1 MPPAVQGRRPR
12 FASEY
17 GMTDVHETD
26 PAPPSGLAESGAAT
40 KRGYDP
46 RGVEGRWYQ
55 FWEERDLFHADETS
69 TATPYSIV
77 IPPPNVTG
85 SLHMGHALNNTLQDI
100 LIRWHRMQGDNTLW
114 MPGTDHAGIATQ
126 NVVERQL
133 AQEGLSRDQIGREAF
148 VQRVWHWKEASG
160 GTIIR
165 QLKSLGA
172 SCDWRRERFTM
183 DPGLSEAVKEV
194 FCRLYETGLVYRGD
208 YIINWCPRC
217 QTALSDLEVEY
228 QEEEGKLWY
237 IRYPLPSGA
246 DGVVVA
252 TTRPETMLGDT
263 AVAVHPEDE
272 RYTDLVGKTVV
283 LPLMNREI
291 PIIADAYVDRAFG
304 TGAVKV
310 TPAHDPKDFEC
321 GLRHHL
327 PQVKI
332 MADDGRMNANAG
344 RYQGLDRFVCRQQVV
359 KDLQRDGLLTKIEAH
374 RHAVGHCYRCQ
385 TVVEP
390 TLSRQWFVR
399 MHPLAEPAIRAVEEG
414 RIRII
419 PAQWEKTY
427 YEWMRNIR
435 DWCVSRQI
443 WWGHRIPAW
452 YCDPCGEVI
461 VSRTTPAA
469 CPRCNGTLRQETDVL
484 DTWFSS
490 ALWPFS
496 TLGWPERTQALRV
509 YYPTSCLVTSFDILF
524 FWVARMIMMGLRFME
539 DVPFR
544 EVYIHGL
551 IRDEQGEKMSKTRG
565 NVIDPLHV
573 IHGAT
578 LEELLAAARA
588 GGSPSSH
595 LYSIRRQFPDGL
607 PAFGADALRFTLA
620 ALASQGS
627 DVKLSVK
634 RIEGYRFF
642 CNKIWNAYRFVARHL
657 DDDEVRRLGLSELP
671 LTLPDRW
678 ILSRLTEVTQ
688 GVTDAFN
695 AYRFNDA
702 ASILYQFLWH
712 EYCDWYLE
720 IVKNRLAA
728 SESEATSRT
737 GRVLVVRVL
746 EQSLRLLHPIMPF
759 LTEEIW
765 QRLPHDGES
774 IMRGPWPQAD
784 GALHWPEAV
793 ETMATLMEITREV
806 RNIRSSY
813 NIPPAKRVPLTL
825 RTFSPAQD
833 QLLEACRAYL
843 ISLARLSQLTWG
855 QNVARP
861 AVAATAVVQGIEAHV
876 PLEDL
881 IDLSEEQERLH
892 RELAK
897 VEQALDRVNRKL
909 ASYDF
914 LAKAPAAVVSQQRA
928 SQGELLDARAKLRES
943 LDRIGARLKG

>member
-1 MPPAVQGRRPR
+1 
-12 FASEY
+12 
-17 GMTDVHETD
+17 MTDIHETEG
-26 PAPPSGLAESGAAT
+26 PGPSGSSEAGPPT
-40 KRGYDP
+40 KQGYDP
-46 RGVEGRWYQ
+46 RGVEERRYR
-55 FWEERDLFHADETS
+55 FWEEGGLLSADETS
-69 TATPYSIV
+69 TAPPYSIV

-100 LIRWHRMQGDNTLW
+100 LIRWHRMQGDNVLW

-133 AQEGLSRDQIGREAF
+133 QQEGLSRDQIGREAF
-148 VQRVWHWKEASG
+148 IRRVWRWKETSG

-165 QLKSLGA
+165 QLKTLGA

-194 FCRLYETGLVYRGD
+194 FCQLYEAGLTYRGD

-228 QEEEGKLWY
+228 QEREGKLWH
-237 IRYPLPSGA
+237 IRYPLASGA
-246 DGVVVA
+246 GGVVVA

-263 AVAVHPEDE
+263 AVAVHPDDP
-272 RYTDLVGKTVV
+272 RYGALVGKTVT

-291 PIIADAYVDRAFG
+291 PIIADNYVDQAFG
-304 TGAVKV
+304 TGTVKV

-327 PQVKI
+327 PQVKV

-344 RYQGLDRFVCRQQVV
+344 RYQGLDRFACREQVV
-359 KDLQRDGLLTKIEAH
+359 QDLRRDGLLVKIEDH

-390 TLSRQWFVR
+390 SLSRQWFVR
-399 MHPLAEPAIRAVEEG
+399 MQPLAEPAIRAVEEG
-414 RIRII
+414 RIRIV
-419 PAQWEKTY
+419 PAQWERTY

-461 VSRTTPAA
+461 VSRTAPAA
-469 CPRCNGTLRQETDVL
+469 CPRCGGALRQETDVL

-496 TLGWPERTQALRV
+496 TLGWPERTPALRV
-509 YYPTSCLVTSFDILF
+509 YYPTSCLVTGFDILF
-524 FWVARMIMMGLRFME
+524 FWVARMIMMGLRFMG

-544 EVYIHGL
+544 DVYIHGL

-578 LEELLAAARA
+578 PDELVSSAKSGGAPPAALE
-588 GGSPSSH
+588 G
-595 LYSIRRQFPDGL
+595 IRRQFPDGF
-607 PAFGADALRFTLA
+607 PAFGADALRFTLT

-642 CNKIWNAYRFVARHL
+642 CNKIWNAYRFVAAHL
-657 DDDEVRRLGLSELP
+657 DAEEVRRTRPTDLR

-678 ILSRLTEVTQ
+678 ILSRLTEVIK
-688 GVTDAFN
+688 GVTDALE

-728 SESEATSRT
+728 PEDAEGRRT
-737 GRVLVVRVL
+737 GRVLLVHVL

-759 LTEEIW
+759 ITEEIW

-774 IMRGPWPQAD
+774 IMQAPWPRGD
-784 GALHWPEAV
+784 GAQEWPEAV

-806 RNIRSSY
+806 RNIRSNY
-813 NIPPAKRVPLTL
+813 NIPPGKRLPLVL

-833 QLLEACRAYL
+833 QLLEACQGYL
-843 ISLARLSQLTWG
+843 ASLARLSQLTWG
-855 QNVARP
+855 KNVARP
-861 AVAATAVVQGIEAHV
+861 AVAATAVVQGMEAHV

-881 IDLSEEQERLH
+881 IDLAEERERLS

-909 ASYDF
+909 ANHDF
-914 LAKAPAAVVSQQRA
+914 LGKAPAAVVSQQRA
-928 SQGELLDARAKLRES
+928 TQTELQDARAKLRET
-943 LDRIGARLKG
+943 LERLRAES

>member
-1 MPPAVQGRRPR
+1 
-12 FASEY
+12 
-17 GMTDVHETD
+17 MTDSRDVSVSEASVS
-26 PAPPSGLAESGAAT
+26 PESGPPT
-40 KRGYDP
+40 KQGYDP
-46 RGVEGRWYQ
+46 RGVEERWYQ
-55 FWEERDLFHADETS
+55 FWEQRGLFHADETS
-69 TATPYSIV
+69 AAPPYCIV

-100 LIRWHRMQGDNTLW
+100 LIRWRRMTGNNTLW

-133 AQEGLSRDQIGREAF
+133 QQEGLSRDQLGREAF
-148 VQRVWHWKEASG
+148 IQRVWRWKDASG
-160 GTIIR
+160 GAIIR
-165 QLKSLGA
+165 QLKRLGA
-172 SCDWRRERFTM
+172 SCDWARERFTM

-194 FCRLYETGLVYRGD
+194 FCQLYEAGLVYRGD

-217 QTALSDLEVEY
+217 RTALSDLEVEY
-228 QEEEGKLWY
+228 QERDGRLWH
-237 IRYPLPSGA
+237 IRYPLASGN
-246 DGVVVA
+246 GEVVVA

-263 AVAVHPEDE
+263 AVAVHPDDQ
-272 RYTDLVGKTVV
+272 RYARLVGQRVI
-283 LPLMNREI
+283 LPLVDREI
-291 PIIADAYVDRAFG
+291 PVIADGYVDQAFG
-304 TGAVKV
+304 TGLVKV

-321 GLRHHL
+321 GLRHDL
-327 PQVKI
+327 PQVKVI
-332 MADDGRMNANAG
+332 ADDGRMNENAG
-344 RYQGLDRFVCRQQVV
+344 RYRGLDRFACRDQVV
-359 KDLQRDGLLTKIEAH
+359 KDLQQLGLLTKVEEH
-374 RHAVGHCYRCQ
+374 RHAVGQCYRCQ

-399 MHPLAEPAIRAVEEG
+399 MQPLAEPAIRAVETG

-419 PAQWEKTY
+419 PSQWGRTY

-461 VSRTTPAA
+461 VSRTVPTA
-469 CPRCNGTLRQETDVL
+469 CPRCGKGDLRQETDVL

-490 ALWPFS
+490 ALWPYS
-496 TLGWPERTQALRV
+496 TLGWPEQTQALRV
-509 YYPTSCLVTSFDILF
+509 YYPTACLVTGFDILF
-524 FWVARMIMMGLRFME
+524 FWVARMIMLGLRFMGE
-539 DVPFR
+539 VPFR
-544 EVYIHGL
+544 EVVIHGL

-573 IHGAT
+573 IQGAT
-578 LEELLAAARA
+578 LEELLAGARA
-588 GGSPSSH
+588 GGAPPAA
-595 LYSIRRQFPDGL
+595 LESIRRQYPEGF

-642 CNKIWNAYRFVARHL
+642 CNKIWNAYRFVATHL
-657 DDDEVRRLGLSELP
+657 CEEESGEVVVGDLA

-678 ILSRLTEVTQ
+678 ILSRLTEVIQ
-688 GVTDAFN
+688 EVTGALR

-728 SESEATSRT
+728 AEDEETARA
-737 GRVLVVRVL
+737 GRVLLVRVL

-759 LTEEIW
+759 ITEEIW
-765 QRLPHDGES
+765 QRLPHKGES
-774 IMRGPWPQAD
+774 IMLAPWPQANA
-784 GALHWPEAV
+784 ALHWPDAV
-793 ETMATLMEITREV
+793 ETMGVLMEITREV
-806 RNIRSSY
+806 RNIRSNY
-813 NIPPAKRVPLTL
+813 NIPPGKRLPLTL
-825 RTFSPAQD
+825 RTSSPDHDAA
-833 QLLEACRAYL
+833 LEHCQEYL
-843 ISLARLSQLTWG
+843 ASLARLSRLTWG
-855 QNVARP
+855 RDVARP
-861 AVAATAVVQGIEAHV
+861 NLSATAVVRGIEVHV

-881 IDLSEEQERLH
+881 IDPHEERERLT

-897 VEQALDRVNRKL
+897 VDQALDRVTRKL
-909 ASYDF
+909 QNEEF
-914 LAKAPAAVVSQQRA
+914 VGKAPPAVVSREKATRA
-928 SQGELLDARAKLRES
+928 ELQDARAKLREG
-943 LDRIGARLKG
+943 LERIEAHLKH

>member
-1 MPPAVQGRRPR
+1 MANVHMTGGSQP
-12 FASEY
+12 SE
-17 GMTDVHETD
+17 
-26 PAPPSGLAESGAAT
+26 PSEAESST
-40 KRGYDP
+40 KHGYDP
-46 RGVEGRWYQ
+46 RGVEERWYR
-55 FWEERDLFHADETS
+55 FWEERSLFHADETS
-69 TATPYSIV
+69 TASPYSIV

-133 AQEGLSRDQIGREAF
+133 AQEGLSRDQIGRETF
-148 VQRVWHWKEASG
+148 IRRVWRWKESSG

-165 QLKSLGA
+165 QLKTLGA
-172 SCDWRRERFTM
+172 SCDWPRERFTM

-194 FCRLYETGLVYRGD
+194 FCQLYEAGLIYRGD

-228 QEEEGKLWY
+228 QEQDGKLWY
-237 IRYPLPSGA
+237 IRYPLASGMG
-246 DGVVVA
+246 GVVVA

-263 AVAVHPEDE
+263 AVAVHPDDE
-272 RYTDLVGKTVV
+272 RYRDLVGKTVI

-291 PIIADAYVDRAFG
+291 PIIADTYVDQAFG
-304 TGAVKV
+304 TGTVKV

-321 GLRHHL
+321 GLRHQL

-344 RYQGLDRFVCRQQVV
+344 RYQGLDRFACREQVV
-359 KDLQRDGLLTKIEAH
+359 KDLQQDGLLTKSEAH

-390 TLSRQWFVR
+390 SLSRQWFVR
-399 MHPLAEPAIRAVEEG
+399 MQPLAEPAIRAVEEG

-419 PAQWEKTY
+419 PSQWEKTY

-461 VSRTTPAA
+461 VSRTLPAA
-469 CPRCNGTLRQETDVL
+469 CPRCGGALRQETDVL

-496 TLGWPERTQALRV
+496 TLGWPERTMALRV
-509 YYPTSCLVTSFDILF
+509 YYPTSCLVTGFDILF
-524 FWVARMIMMGLRFME
+524 FWVARMIMMGLRFMG

-544 EVYIHGL
+544 GVYIHGL

-578 LEELLAAARA
+578 LDELLAAAK
-588 GGSPSSH
+588 GGGAPPGA
-595 LYSIRRQFPDGL
+595 LEGIGRQYPDGF

-620 ALASQGS
+620 ALAGQGS

-642 CNKIWNAYRFVARHL
+642 CNKIWNAYRFVEGHL
-657 DDDEVRRLGLSELP
+657 DEEEVRGARLAELT

-678 ILSRLTEVTQ
+678 ILSRLTEVIQ
-688 GVTDAFN
+688 GVTDALK

-702 ASILYQFLWH
+702 ASILYHFLWH

-720 IVKNRLAA
+720 IVKNRLAGPEDSA
-728 SESEATSRT
+728 AKRT
-737 GRVLVVRVL
+737 GRVLLAHVL

-759 LTEEIW
+759 ITEEIW
-765 QRLPHDGES
+765 QRLPHEGES
-774 IMRGPWPQAD
+774 IMRAPWPVAED
-784 GALHWPEAV
+784 ALHWPEAV

-825 RTFSPAQD
+825 RTFTQAQD
-833 QLLEACRAYL
+833 QFLEACQGYL
-843 ISLARLSQLTWG
+843 TSLARLSQLTWG
-855 QNVARP
+855 QSVARP
-861 AVAATAVVQGIEAHV
+861 AVAATVVVQGIEAHV
-876 PLEDL
+876 PLEEL
-881 IDLSEEQERLH
+881 IDLDGERERLS

-897 VEQALDRVNRKL
+897 VEHAMDRVNRKL
-909 ASYDF
+909 ANHDF
-914 LAKAPAAVVSQQRA
+914 LAKAPTIVVSQQRA
-928 SQGELLDARAKLRES
+928 TQAELLDARAKLRQS
-943 LDRIGARLKG
+943 LERIQAHLKG

>member
-1 MPPAVQGRRPR
+1 
-12 FASEY
+12 
-17 GMTDVHETD
+17 MTDERHMSESQ
-26 PAPPSGLAESGAAT
+26 ARGSAEAAWRR
-40 KRGYDP
+40 KHGYDP
-46 RGVEGRWYQ
+46 RGVEERWYR
-55 FWEERDLFHADETS
+55 FWEKQGLFHADEAS
-69 TATPYSIV
+69 AATPYSIV

-85 SLHMGHALNNTLQDI
+85 SLHMGHALNNTLQDV

-133 AQEGLSRDQIGREAF
+133 QQEGLTRDQLGREAF
-148 VQRVWHWKEASG
+148 IQRVWRWKEASG
-160 GTIIR
+160 GIIIR
-165 QLKSLGA
+165 QLRTLGA

-194 FCRLYETGLVYRGD
+194 FCQLYESGLVYRGD

-228 QEEEGKLWY
+228 QERDGKLWH
-237 IRYPLPSGA
+237 IRYPMASG
-246 DGVVVA
+246 DGGVVVA

-263 AVAVHPEDE
+263 AVAVHPEDA
-272 RYTDLVGKTVV
+272 RSTHLVGKTVL

-291 PIIADAYVDRAFG
+291 PIIADQYVDREFG
-304 TGAVKV
+304 TGCVKV

-321 GLRHHL
+321 SLRHHL

-332 MADDGRMNANAG
+332 LADDGRMSANAG
-344 RYQGLDRFVCRQQVV
+344 RYQGMDRFACREQVV
-359 KDLQRDGLLTKIEAH
+359 RDLQRDGLLVKVEDH

-390 TLSRQWFVR
+390 YLSRQWFVR
-399 MHPLAEPAIRAVEEG
+399 MQPLAEPAIRAVEDG

-419 PAQWEKTY
+419 PPQWERTY
-427 YEWMRNIR
+427 YEWMWNIR

-443 WWGHRIPAW
+443 WWGHRIPAC

-461 VSRTTPAA
+461 VSRTVPAA
-469 CPRCNGTLRQETDVL
+469 CPKCGGTLRQETDVL

-496 TLGWPERTQALRV
+496 TLGWPEGTQALRV
-509 YYPTSCLVTSFDILF
+509 YYPTSCLVTGFDILF
-524 FWVARMIMMGLRFME
+524 FWVARMIMMGLQFMG

-544 EVYIHGL
+544 DVYIHGL

-573 IHGAT
+573 IQGAT
-578 LEELLAAARA
+578 LDELLTAARS
-588 GGSPSSH
+588 GGTPPAA
-595 LYSIRRQFPDGL
+595 LEGIQRQFPEGF

-642 CNKIWNAYRFVARHL
+642 CNKIWNAYRFVAGHL
-657 DDDEVRRLGLSELP
+657 DEAEFRQARLADLT

-678 ILSRLTEVTQ
+678 ILSRLTEAIQ
-688 GVTDAFN
+688 GVTEAFE

-702 ASILYQFLWH
+702 ASVLYQFLWH

-720 IVKNRLAA
+720 IVKSRLASSA
-728 SESEATSRT
+728 DEATKRT
-737 GRVLVVRVL
+737 GRILLVHVL

-759 LTEEIW
+759 ITEEIW
-765 QRLPHDGES
+765 QRLPHQ
-774 IMRGPWPQAD
+774 GPSVMLARWPQAD
-784 GALHWPEAV
+784 PTFRWPEAA
-793 ETMATLMEITREV
+793 EIMTYLMEITREV
-806 RNIRSSY
+806 RNIRSNY
-813 NIPPAKRVPLTL
+813 DVPPARRVPLLL
-825 RTFSPAQD
+825 RTSNPSHDAAI
-833 QLLEACRAYL
+833 EACREYL
-843 ISLARLSQLTWG
+843 TSLARLSQISWG
-855 QNVARP
+855 RDAARP
-861 AVAATAVVQGIEAHV
+861 SAAATAVVRGIELHL
-876 PLEDL
+876 PLEGL
-881 IDLSEEQERLH
+881 INLREERERL
-892 RELAK
+892 RKELTK
-897 VEQALDRVNRKL
+897 VEQALDRVGRKL
-909 ASYDF
+909 RNEEF
-914 LAKAPAAVVSQQRA
+914 LAKAPEAVVNQQKA
-928 SQGELLDARAKLRES
+928 IQMELQDAQAKLRES
-943 LDRIGARLKG
+943 LGRIEAHLKS

>member
-1 MPPAVQGRRPR
+1 MSDGQDTGR
-12 FASEY
+12 SQ
-17 GMTDVHETD
+17 
-26 PAPPSGLAESGAAT
+26 PSGSSEAGLQA
-40 KRGYDP
+40 KQGYDP
-46 RGVEGRWYQ
+46 RSVEEGWYR
-55 FWEERDLFHADETS
+55 FWEERDLFHADENA
-69 TATPYSIV
+69 TASPYSIV

-133 AQEGLSRDQIGREAF
+133 SREGLNRERVGREAF
-148 VQRVWHWKEASG
+148 IQRVWRWKESSG

-165 QLKSLGA
+165 QLKTLGA

-194 FCRLYETGLVYRGD
+194 FCRLYEDGLTYRGD

-228 QEEEGKLWY
+228 QERDGKLWH
-237 IRYPLPSGA
+237 IRYPLASGKG
-246 DGVVVA
+246 GVVVA

-263 AVAVHPEDE
+263 AVAVHPDDE
-272 RYTDLVGKTVV
+272 RYRALVGQTVI
-283 LPLMNREI
+283 LPLMDREI
-291 PIIADAYVDRAFG
+291 PIIADTYVDQAFG
-304 TGAVKV
+304 TGLVKV

-332 MADDGRMNANAG
+332 MADDGRMNGNAG
-344 RYQGLDRFVCRQQVV
+344 RYQGLDRFACRDQVV
-359 KDLQRDGLLTKIEAH
+359 KDLQRDGLLTKVEDH
-374 RHAVGHCYRCQ
+374 RHAVGQCYRCQ

-399 MHPLAEPAIRAVEEG
+399 MQPLAEPAIRAVEEG
-414 RIRII
+414 RIRIV
-419 PAQWEKTY
+419 PSQWEKTY

-469 CPRCNGTLRQETDVL
+469 CPRCGGALRQESDVL

-509 YYPTSCLVTSFDILF
+509 YYPTSCLVTGFDILF
-524 FWVARMIMMGLRFME
+524 FWVARMIMMGLRFMG

-573 IHGAT
+573 IQGAT
-578 LEELLAAARA
+578 LDELLSAARN
-588 GGSPSSH
+588 GGAPPTA
-595 LYSIRRQFPDGL
+595 LEGIRRQFSDGF

-642 CNKIWNAYRFVARHL
+642 CNKIWNAYRFVANHIDVEEGRQS
-657 DDDEVRRLGLSELP
+657 RLADLP

-678 ILSRLTEVTQ
+678 ILSRLTEVIQ
-688 GVTDAFN
+688 GVTEALS

-720 IVKNRLAA
+720 IVKDRLAA
-728 SESEATSRT
+728 KEDPAKQRT
-737 GRVLVVRVL
+737 GRVLLVHVL

-759 LTEEIW
+759 ITEEIW
-765 QRLPHDGES
+765 QRLPHEGES
-774 IMRGPWPQAD
+774 IMRAPWPRVD
-784 GALHWPEAV
+784 GGLRWPEAV
-793 ETMATLMEITREV
+793 EAMSTLMEITREV
-806 RNIRSSY
+806 RNIRSNY
-813 NIPPAKRVPLTL
+813 NIPPGKRLPLAL
-825 RTFSPAQD
+825 RTASAAQD
-833 QLLEACRAYL
+833 RVLEAGQGQLAT
-843 ISLARLSQLTWG
+843 LARLSKLAWG
-855 QNVARP
+855 QETPRP
-861 AVAATAVVQGIEAHV
+861 TVAATAVVRGIEVHV
-876 PLEDL
+876 PLDDV
-881 IDLSEEQERLH
+881 IDLSEERERLN

-897 VEQALDRVNRKL
+897 VEQALERVSRKL
-909 ASYDF
+909 ANQDF
-914 LAKAPAAVVSQQRA
+914 VGKAPAAVVSQQRA
-928 SQGELLDARAKLRES
+928 TQAELQDARATLQESLKRIGEHGKSRES
-943 LDRIGARLKG
+943 

>member
-1 MPPAVQGRRPR
+1 
-12 FASEY
+12 
-17 GMTDVHETD
+17 MTDARDGTARQPTGSPGAD
-26 PAPPSGLAESGAAT
+26 APA
-40 KRGYDP
+40 KHGYDP
-46 RGVEGRWYQ
+46 RGVEERWYH
-55 FWEERDLFHADETS
+55 FWEERGLFHADETA
-69 TATPYSIV
+69 TAPPYSIV

-100 LIRWHRMQGDNTLW
+100 LIRWHRMQGHNTLW

-133 AQEGLSRDQIGREAF
+133 QQEGLSRDQLGREAF
-148 VQRVWHWKEASG
+148 IQRVWRWKEASG

-165 QLKSLGA
+165 QLKVLGA
-172 SCDWRRERFTM
+172 SCDWARERFTM

-194 FCRLYETGLVYRGD
+194 FCQLYEAGLVYRGD

-217 QTALSDLEVEY
+217 RTALSDLEVEY
-228 QEEEGKLWY
+228 QDQEGKLWY
-237 IRYPLPSGA
+237 IRYPLASGKSE
-246 DGVVVA
+246 VVVA

-263 AVAVHPEDE
+263 AVAVHPDDG
-272 RYTDLVGKTVV
+272 RYAHLVGQQVI

-291 PIIADAYVDRAFG
+291 PVIADAYVDQAFG
-304 TGAVKV
+304 TGLVKV

-321 GLRHHL
+321 GLRHNL
-327 PQVKI
+327 PQVKV

-344 RYQGLDRFVCRQQVV
+344 RYQGLDRFACREQVV
-359 KDLQRDGLLTKIEAH
+359 KDLKQLGLLKKVEDH
-374 RHAVGHCYRCQ
+374 PHAVGQCYRCQ

-390 TLSRQWFVR
+390 SLSRQWFVR
-399 MHPLAEPAIRAVEEG
+399 MQPLAEPAIRAVETG
-414 RIRII
+414 AIRII
-419 PAQWEKTY
+419 PLQWERTY

-461 VSRTTPAA
+461 VSRSAPAA
-469 CPRCNGTLRQETDVL
+469 CPRCGTTTLRQETDVL

-496 TLGWPERTQALRV
+496 TLGWPEKTQALRV
-509 YYPTSCLVTSFDILF
+509 YYPTSCLVTGFDILF
-524 FWVARMIMMGLRFME
+524 FWVARMIMMGLRFMGE
-539 DVPFR
+539 VPFR

-578 LEELLAAARA
+578 VDELVTAARN
-588 GGSPSSH
+588 GGAPPAAVEG
-595 LYSIRRQFPDGL
+595 IRRQFPDGL

-642 CNKIWNAYRFVARHL
+642 CNKIWNAYRFVASHL
-657 DDDEVRRLGLSELP
+657 RAGEGRKVSPAELI

-678 ILSRLTEVTQ
+678 ILSRLTEVIQ
-688 GVTDAFN
+688 GVTEALGS
-695 AYRFNDA
+695 YRFNDV

-720 IVKNRLAA
+720 IVKNRLTTPGDEETTRA
-728 SESEATSRT
+728 
-737 GRVLVVRVL
+737 GRVLLVQVL

-759 LTEEIW
+759 ITEEIW
-765 QRLPHDGES
+765 QRLPHEEVS
-774 IMRGPWPQAD
+774 IMLAPWPEAD
-784 GALHWPEAV
+784 GACHWPDAG
-793 ETMATLMEITREV
+793 ETMSTLMEITREV
-806 RNIRSSY
+806 RNLRSSY
-813 NIPPAKRVPLTL
+813 NVPPARRLPLVL
-825 RTFSPAQD
+825 RTSSPLHD
-833 QLLEACRAYL
+833 TTLEACQGYL
-843 ISLARLSQLTWG
+843 TSLAKLSHLTWG
-855 QNVARP
+855 QDVARP
-861 AVAATAVVQGIEAHV
+861 NVAATAVVRGIEVHV
-876 PLEDL
+876 PLEGLTDL
-881 IDLSEEQERLH
+881 QEERQRLS

-897 VEQALDRVNRKL
+897 VEQALDRVSRKL
-909 ASYDF
+909 RNEEF
-914 LAKAPAAVVSQQRA
+914 LGKAPEAVVSQQKA
-928 SQGELLDARAKLRES
+928 TQAELQDARAKLREG
-943 LDRIGARLKG
+943 LGRIETHLKR